1 MLFHPC
7 TLPGLIRIEPERRT
21 DERGALART
30 FCATE
35 FSRNGLN
42 TVWPQANA
50 VQTLRR
56 GTLRGLHWQAEPH
69 PEIKLIRCTRGRVW
83 DVIVDVRPESPMFG
97 RWEAFELTPENGVQ
111 LYVPGGFA
119 HGFQCL
125 SDDVEMAYLMSD
137 FYVPDLARG
146 LRWEDPRLAIP
157 WPVPDPILSARD
169 RDLPTL
175 AEVFPGKG

>member
-7 TLPGLIRIEPERRT
+7 KLPGLVRIEPEPRT
-21 DERGALART
+21 DERGWLART
-30 FCATE
+30 FCAVE

-50 VQTLRR
+50 VRTLRR
-56 GTLRGLHWQAEPH
+56 ATLRGLHWQAEPH
-69 PEIKLIRCTRGRVW
+69 PEIKLIRCTRGHVW
-83 DVIVDVRPESPMFG
+83 DVLVDVRPESPTFG
-97 RWEAFELTPENGVQ
+97 RWEAFDLTPENGIQ

-125 SDDVEMAYLMSD
+125 SDDVEMTYLMSD

-146 LRWEDPRLAIP
+146 IRWDDPRIAIP
-157 WPVPDPILSARD
+157 WPLPTPILSARD
-169 RDLPTL
+169 RTLPTL
-175 AEVFPGKG
+175 AEVFPGTA